1 MKKLLIGVLVFVLVI
16 AIGSGLLW
24 SNLDRLVQSAI
35 EKYGSAATQ
44 ASVHVDSVSL
54 SLGTGEGSLNDLTVG
69 NPKGFDTPY
78 ALNMNNIAVKIDTA
92 SLSGDGPIMI
102 DDITIKNPK
111 VYYEISARN
120 KNNLDTLSANAA
132 AYTGDKE
139 SAARTANAGT
149 ETKGEG
155 RKIIIKNLLIE
166 GGEISISHYLLK
178 DQAMSTKLPQIHLTN
193 LGQKNK
199 GITPA
204 EVADQVMKAL
214 TRATSRAAA
223 GTIATELGDL
233 KDLPAG
239 VLEGAGSGLDAV
251 KGLFGK

>member
-1 MKKLLIGVLVFVLVI
+1 MKKLLIGLLAFILI
-16 AIGSGLLW
+16 LAIGSGLLW

-44 ASVHVDSVSL
+44 ATVDVDGVSL
-54 SLGTGEGSLNDLTVG
+54 SLGSGEGSLSDLTVG

-78 ALNMNNIAVKIDTA
+78 ALNLNSISVKIDTA
-92 SLSGDGPIMI
+92 SLSGNGPVII
-102 DDITIKNPK
+102 DDITVKNPK
-111 VYYEISARN
+111 VYYEIIGRN
-120 KNNLDTLSANAA
+120 KNNLDTLSDNAA
-132 AYTGDKE
+132 AYTSDKE

-149 ETKGEG
+149 ESKGDG
-155 RKIIIKNLLIE
+155 RKVIIKNLLIE
-166 GGEISISHYLLK
+166 GGEISITHFMLK
-178 DQAMSTKLPQIHLTN
+178 DQSMSTKLPKIHLTN

-204 EVADQVMKAL
+204 EVTDQVMRAI
-214 TRATSRAAA
+214 TSAASRATA
-223 GTIATELGDL
+223 GTIAKVLGGL